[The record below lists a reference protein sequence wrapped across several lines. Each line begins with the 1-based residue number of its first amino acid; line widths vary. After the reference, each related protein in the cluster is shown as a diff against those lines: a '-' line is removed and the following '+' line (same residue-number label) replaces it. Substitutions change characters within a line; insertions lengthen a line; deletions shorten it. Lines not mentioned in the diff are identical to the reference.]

1 MAYDSGLEKRID
13 ALIAATDGIEKKKMF
28 GGVCYQLGGNIAL
41 GIWKSSLIVRT
52 DPATAREKL
61 QQEYVRPFD
70 VTGRPMK
77 GWLLVDAGAWPDGAA
92 LKGWLAMGL
101 QFAGTL
107 PEK

>member
-1 MAYDSGLEKRID
+1 MAYDSNLEKRVD
-13 ALIAATDGIEKKKMF
+13 ALLAAAANIEKKKMF
-28 GGVCYQLGGNIAL
+28 GGVCYQLRGNIAL

-52 DPATAREKL
+52 DPDRAREKL
-61 QQEYVRPFD
+61 QQDHVRPFD

-77 GWLLVDAGAWPDGAA
+77 GWLLVDAGGWPDDGA
-92 LKGWLAMGL
+92 LQEWLDMGL